1 MSIKIFEFK
10 QKVTKVQ
17 NNNEIKLKYLNIRIR
32 IIIYLNS
39 NKIVNEH
46 KNIWV

>member
-17 NNNEIKLKYLNIRIR
+17 NNIWNQIKIFEYSNLN
-32 IIIYLNS
+32 N
-39 NKIVNEH
+39 
-46 KNIWV
+46 NIFEFE

>member
-17 NNNEIKLKYLNIRIR
+17 NNIRNQIKIFEYS
-32 IIIYLNS
+32 NS
-39 NKIVNEH
+39 NN
-46 KNIWV
+46 NIFEFE